1 VDEMMCVGCTQ
12 CVQTCP
18 YSAIEFLEDRR
29 VAHVRE
35 ALCKGCGTCAGT
47 CPSKAITLRHF
58 TDRQLVAEML
68 GAMNVMWEEVV
79 IA

>member
-1 VDEMMCVGCTQ
+1 MCVGCGQ

-18 YSAIEFLEDRR
+18 YSAIEFLEDRKVAR
-29 VAHVRE
+29 VME

-47 CPSKAITLRHF
+47 CPSKAIMLRHF

-68 GAMNVMWEEVV
+68 GAMNVMLELETV
-79 IA
+79 AA